1 MSDDRK
7 DPEIKQTKPSSAE
20 AEIPRPGGAATTTP
34 APSVIPRPEGEIAPT
49 DFMGYAEQAARKMRE
64 GTKSTG
70 GIRLRECD
78 EGTLGRMDSA
88 CYPGK
93 KESGPRQEG
102 R

>member
-7 DPEIKQTKPSSAE
+7 DQKELKNVEIKQTAPS
-20 AEIPRPGGAATTTP
+20 
-34 APSVIPRPEGEIAPT
+34 PSVISRPEGEIAPT
-49 DFMGYAEQAARKMRE
+49 DFMGYAEQAARIMRE
-64 GTKSTG
+64 GAKSIG
-70 GIRLRECD
+70 NIRLRECN